1 MSNGKLTGVN
11 ETPRVFFPGIYH
23 LFVCLQKCFI
33 PWVLQG

>member
-1 MSNGKLTGVN
+1 MFNVKMSGVN
-11 ETPRVFFPGIYH
+11 VSPRLLFGIHH